1 MSNDLQNQQGED
13 RKKIKDEL
21 KWIKQKKL
29 IQFKSTICKK
39 SIQEFKTSLN
49 NGGPKSKEILLS

>member
-13 RKKIKDEL
+13 RKKIQDEL

-29 IQFKSTICKK
+29 IQFKSTIGKK
-39 SIQEFKTSLN
+39 SI
-49 NGGPKSKEILLS
+49 